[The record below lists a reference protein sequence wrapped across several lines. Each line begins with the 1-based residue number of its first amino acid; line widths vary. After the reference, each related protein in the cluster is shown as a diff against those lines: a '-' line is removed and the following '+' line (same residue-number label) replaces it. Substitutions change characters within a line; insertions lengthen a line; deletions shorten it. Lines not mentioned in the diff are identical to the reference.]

1 MVFDVGSGMTHQ
13 MDTLTAV
20 TLMMLEDAPARLEEL
35 ASSVAEELLIPN
47 NQALADILDGVVG
60 QLVTSGLVGFTSP

>member
-1 MVFDVGSGMTHQ
+1 MFDVGSGITHQ

-20 TLMMLEDAPARLEEL
+20 TLMMFEDAPAHLEEL

-47 NQALADILDGVVG
+47 NEALADTLNGVLE
-60 QLVTSGLVGFTSP
+60 QLVTSGLVEFTAP